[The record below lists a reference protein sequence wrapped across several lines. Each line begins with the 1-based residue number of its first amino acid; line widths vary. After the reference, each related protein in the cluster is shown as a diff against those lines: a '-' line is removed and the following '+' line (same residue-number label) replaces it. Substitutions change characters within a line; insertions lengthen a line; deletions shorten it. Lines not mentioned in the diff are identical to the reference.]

1 MSSLEPGSWPPN
13 WLQGNAAKIKKNS
26 RQQFNGF
33 LTQYCKL
40 IVKIEN
46 VMESLESLVMRLSE
60 AALAGNINHQDHLP
74 GELRELDLG
83 HKYWG
88 EN

>member
-1 MSSLEPGSWPPN
+1 
-13 WLQGNAAKIKKNS
+13 
-26 RQQFNGF
+26 
-33 LTQYCKL
+33 
-40 IVKIEN
+40 
-46 VMESLESLVMRLSE
+46 MESLESLVMRLSE